1 MHRTL
6 SKYFGY
12 DTFRPLQEDI
22 IKDVLEGKD
31 VFVLMP
37 TGGGKSLCYQLP
49 ALLMN
54 GVTVVVSPLISLM
67 KDQVDTLRANGVE
80 AAYLNSTLSY
90 KESNQIKQEL
100 EKNLLKM
107 LYVAPERLT
116 LSSTLALFDRIK
128 VNLFAIDESHCI
140 SEWGHD
146 FRPEYRKLSIL
157 KRKYPHIPI
166 IALTA
171 TATPRVREDTISQ
184 LHIEGCNTYVASFNR
199 KNLLYQVRP
208 KKDTYEQIVEF
219 LRDRKDKSGIIYC
232 QSRKT
237 VDELTG
243 KLRKSGFN
251 ALPYHAGLSD
261 AARSRNQD
269 IFIKDDVEIIVATI
283 AFGMG
288 IDKPNVRFVI
298 HYDLPRNLE
307 SYYQETGRGGRD
319 GLECECILFFSRGD
333 KYKIDY
339 FIDQIAKSE
348 EREAARSKLKEVMDY
363 CQSTVCRRR
372 MLLRYFGEEL
382 QDENCGG
389 CDVCLQPVKITDA
402 TEEAKLLIKCV
413 KEVGQRYG
421 ITHVTEIL
429 TGSNSKKIKEKGHH
443 RLSSYEMG
451 TYLPKDRWAD
461 IARELVHQGILRLE
475 GSRYP
480 LLKLDK
486 DSEQV
491 IAGKRTVEMMQ
502 LASSNDSLLAT
513 GKQIATDQLKRS
525 NVSDHPS
532 DLVRVKEIETEYITK
547 KQTGTVNRI
556 DNELFSRLKELRKK
570 IASKEGVPP
579 YIVFADT
586 SLKQMATQIPL
597 NEKELLEITGVGE
610 YKLQKYGD
618 IFMTEIRDHL
628 KGISK
633 DATEAT
639 TQEVGTADNENE
651 YDKKEN
657 VMLCIM
663 GLREE
668 FIRLTK
674 EKLGTEIP
682 DKYIEEIWSDIL
694 PYKK

>member
-12 DTFRPLQEDI
+12 DSFRPLQEDI
-22 IKDVLEGKD
+22 IKDVLAGKD

-37 TGGGKSLCYQLP
+37 TGGGKSLCYQIP
-49 ALLMN
+49 ALLMD

-67 KDQVDTLRANGVE
+67 KDQVDSLRANGVE

-90 KESNQIKQEL
+90 KESNQIKHDL
-100 EKNLLKM
+100 EKNLIKL

-116 LSSTLALFDRIK
+116 LSSTLSLFDRIK
-128 VNLFAIDESHCI
+128 VSLFAIDESHCI

-157 KRKYPHIPI
+157 KRKYPHIPV

-171 TATPRVREDTISQ
+171 TATPKVREDTISQ
-184 LHIEGCNTYVASFNR
+184 LHIEDCNTYVASFNR

-208 KKDTYEQIVEF
+208 KKDTYEQMVQF

-237 VDELTG
+237 VDELTA
-243 KLRKSGFN
+243 KLRRSGFN

-339 FIDQIAKSE
+339 FIDQMDKNE

-363 CQSTVCRRR
+363 CQSTVCRRKV
-372 MLLRYFGEEL
+372 LLQYFGEEL
-382 QDENCGG
+382 KEDNCGG
-389 CDVCLQPVKITDA
+389 CDVCLNPIKRTDA

-413 KEVGQRYG
+413 KELGQRYG

-429 TGSNSKKIKEKGHH
+429 TGSNSKKITEKGHH
-443 RLSSYEMG
+443 RLSSYGTG
-451 TYLPKDRWAD
+451 TYLPKDKWAD
-461 IARELVHQGILRLE
+461 IARELVYQEILKLE
-475 GSRYP
+475 GSKYP
-480 LLKLDK
+480 LLKLGEG
-486 DSEQV
+486 SEEV
-491 IAGKRTVEMMQ
+491 IAGNRTVEIKQ
-502 LASSNDSLLAT
+502 LAPSNDSILKSD
-513 GKQIATDQLKRS
+513 KQTTREKLKIASKNEL
-525 NVSDHPS
+525 PP
-532 DLVRVKEIETEYITK
+532 LKEIEAEYKTK
-547 KQTGTVNRI
+547 KQTGKSSRM
-556 DNELFSRLKELRKK
+556 DAELFSRLKDLRKK
-570 IASKEGVPP
+570 VASKEKVPP

-586 SLKQMATQIPL
+586 SLKQMATQMPL

-618 IFMTEIRDHL
+618 IFLKEIKEHL
-628 KGISK
+628 QGTPEQNRKQDEQK
-633 DATEAT
+633 
-639 TQEVGTADNENE
+639 VGTEKDQ
-651 YDKKEN
+651 KEKIIQ
-657 VMLCIM
+657 CII

-674 EKLGTEIP
+674 EQLGTEASEE
-682 DKYIEEIWSDIL
+682 YIEKIWSEIL
-694 PYKK
+694 PNEK

>member
-1 MHRTL
+1 MRRTL

-22 IKDVLEGKD
+22 IKDVLARKD

-37 TGGGKSLCYQLP
+37 TGGGKSLCYQIP
-49 ALLMN
+49 ALLMD

-80 AAYLNSTLSY
+80 AAYLNSTVSY

-100 EKNLLKM
+100 EKNLIKL

-171 TATPRVREDTISQ
+171 TATPRVQEDTISQ
-184 LHIEGCNTYVASFNR
+184 LHIQDCNIYIASFNR

-208 KKDTYEQIVEF
+208 KKDTYEQVVQF

-339 FIDQIAKSE
+339 FIDQMEKNE
-348 EREAARSKLKEVMDY
+348 EREASRSKLKEVMDY
-363 CQSTVCRRR
+363 CQSTVCRRKV
-372 MLLRYFGEEL
+372 LLQYFGEEL
-382 QDENCGG
+382 KEENCGG
-389 CDVCLQPVKITDA
+389 CDVCLNPVKRTDA

-429 TGSNSKKIKEKGHH
+429 TGSNSKKIIEKGHH
-443 RLSSYEMG
+443 RLGSYGTG
-451 TYLPKDRWAD
+451 TYLQKDKWAD
-461 IARELVHQGILRLE
+461 IARELVYQKILKLE

-480 LLKLDK
+480 LLKLDEG
-486 DSEQV
+486 SEQV
-491 IAGKRTVEMMQ
+491 IAGNRTVESTQ
-502 LASSNDSLLAT
+502 LAPNKDSLLKSD
-513 GKQIATDQLKRS
+513 KQTTRDKLKVAAKS
-525 NVSDHPS
+525 ELPLS
-532 DLVRVKEIETEYITK
+532 KETEADYKTK
-547 KQTGTVNRI
+547 KQIGKSNKI
-556 DNELFSRLKELRKK
+556 DSELFSRLKDLRKK
-570 IASKEGVPP
+570 IANKEKVPP

-586 SLKQMATQIPL
+586 SLKQMATQMPL

-610 YKLQKYGD
+610 YKLKKYGD
-618 IFMTEIRDHL
+618 IFLTEIRDHL
-628 KGISK
+628 HDTPKHDREK
-633 DATEAT
+633 DE
-639 TQEVGTADNENE
+639 QKVGTGD
-651 YDKKEN
+651 DKKEK
-657 VMLCIM
+657 VIQCIIS
-663 GLREE
+663 LREE
-668 FIRLTK
+668 FIKLTK
-674 EKLGTEIP
+674 EQLETEVS
-682 DKYIEEIWSDIL
+682 DEYIEKIWSEIL
-694 PYKK
+694 PNKK

>member
-1 MHRTL
+1 M
-6 SKYFGY
+6 
-12 DTFRPLQEDI
+12 
-22 IKDVLEGKD
+22 
-31 VFVLMP
+31 
-37 TGGGKSLCYQLP
+37 
-49 ALLMN
+49 
-54 GVTVVVSPLISLM
+54 
-67 KDQVDTLRANGVE
+67 
-80 AAYLNSTLSY
+80 
-90 KESNQIKQEL
+90 
-100 EKNLLKM
+100 
-107 LYVAPERLT
+107 
-116 LSSTLALFDRIK
+116 ALFDRIK

-184 LHIEGCNTYVASFNR
+184 LHIQGCKTYVASFNR

-451 TYLPKDRWAD
+451 TYLPKERWAD

-502 LASSNDSLLAT
+502 LASSNDSLLAP

-618 IFMTEIRDHL
+618 IFLTEIRDHL

-639 TQEVGTADNENE
+639 TPEVGTADNENE

>member
-1 MHRTL
+1 
-6 SKYFGY
+6 
-12 DTFRPLQEDI
+12 
-22 IKDVLEGKD
+22 
-31 VFVLMP
+31 
-37 TGGGKSLCYQLP
+37 
-49 ALLMN
+49 
-54 GVTVVVSPLISLM
+54 
-67 KDQVDTLRANGVE
+67 
-80 AAYLNSTLSY
+80 
-90 KESNQIKQEL
+90 
-100 EKNLLKM
+100 
-107 LYVAPERLT
+107 
-116 LSSTLALFDRIK
+116 
-128 VNLFAIDESHCI
+128 
-140 SEWGHD
+140 
-146 FRPEYRKLSIL
+146 
-157 KRKYPHIPI
+157 
-166 IALTA
+166 
-171 TATPRVREDTISQ
+171 
-184 LHIEGCNTYVASFNR
+184 
-199 KNLLYQVRP
+199 
-208 KKDTYEQIVEF
+208 
-219 LRDRKDKSGIIYC
+219 
-232 QSRKT
+232 
-237 VDELTG
+237 
-243 KLRKSGFN
+243 LRKSGFN

-269 IFIKDDVEIIVATI
+269 IFIKDDAEIIVATI

-348 EREAARSKLKEVMDY
+348 EREAARLKLKEVMDY
-363 CQSTVCRRR
+363 CQSTICRRK

-382 QDENCGG
+382 QEENCGG

-402 TEEAKLLIKCV
+402 TEEAKLLIRCV

-429 TGSNSKKIKEKGHH
+429 TGSNSKKITEKGHH
-443 RLSSYEMG
+443 RLSSYGTG

-461 IARELVHQGILRLE
+461 IARELAHQGILRLE

-502 LASSNDSLLAT
+502 LASSNDSLLAL
-513 GKQIATDQLKRS
+513 GKQIATDQLKKPKA
-525 NVSDHPS
+525 SDHQS
-532 DLVRVKEIETEYITK
+532 DLARVKEIETEYITK

-586 SLKQMATQIPL
+586 SLKQMATQMPL

-618 IFMTEIRDHL
+618 MFLTEIRDHL
-628 KGISK
+628 KGTSK
-633 DATEAT
+633 DSIEAT
-639 TQEVGTADNENE
+639 TQEVETEE
-651 YDKKEN
+651 DKKEK
-657 VMLCIM
+657 VIQCIM

-668 FIRLTK
+668 LIRLTK
-674 EKLGTEIP
+674 EQLGTEMP
-682 DKYIEEIWSDIL
+682 DKYIQEVWSDIL
-694 PYKK
+694 VYKK

>member
-12 DTFRPLQEDI
+12 DSFRPLQEDI
-22 IKDVLEGKD
+22 IKDVLAGKD

-37 TGGGKSLCYQLP
+37 TGGGKSLCYQIP
-49 ALLMN
+49 ALLMD

-67 KDQVDTLRANGVE
+67 KDQVDSLRANGVE
-80 AAYLNSTLSY
+80 AVYLNSTLSY
-90 KESNQIKQEL
+90 KESNQIKHDL
-100 EKNLLKM
+100 EKNLIKL

-116 LSSTLALFDRIK
+116 LSSTLSLFDRIK
-128 VNLFAIDESHCI
+128 VSLFAIDESHCI

-157 KRKYPHIPI
+157 KRKYPHIPV

-171 TATPRVREDTISQ
+171 TATPKVREDTISQ
-184 LHIEGCNTYVASFNR
+184 LHIEDCNTYVASFNR

-208 KKDTYEQIVEF
+208 KKDTYEQMVQF

-237 VDELTG
+237 VDELTA
-243 KLRKSGFN
+243 KLRRSGFN

-339 FIDQIAKSE
+339 FIDQMDKNE

-363 CQSTVCRRR
+363 CQSTVCRRKV
-372 MLLRYFGEEL
+372 LLQYFGEEL
-382 QDENCGG
+382 KEDNCGG
-389 CDVCLQPVKITDA
+389 CDVCLNPIKRTDA

-413 KEVGQRYG
+413 KELGQRYG

-429 TGSNSKKIKEKGHH
+429 TGSNSKKITEKGHH
-443 RLSSYEMG
+443 RLSSYGTG
-451 TYLPKDRWAD
+451 TYLPKEKWVD
-461 IARELVHQGILRLE
+461 IARELVYQEILKLE
-475 GSRYP
+475 GSKYP
-480 LLKLDK
+480 LLKLGEG
-486 DSEQV
+486 SEEV
-491 IAGKRTVEMMQ
+491 IAGNRTVEIKQ
-502 LASSNDSLLAT
+502 LAPSNDSLLKSD
-513 GKQIATDQLKRS
+513 KQTTREKLKIASKNEL
-525 NVSDHPS
+525 PP
-532 DLVRVKEIETEYITK
+532 LKEIEAEYKTK
-547 KQTGTVNRI
+547 KQTGKSSRM
-556 DNELFSRLKELRKK
+556 DAELFSRLKDLRKK
-570 IASKEGVPP
+570 VASKEKVPP

-586 SLKQMATQIPL
+586 SLKQMATQMPL

-618 IFMTEIRDHL
+618 IFLKEIKEHL
-628 KGISK
+628 QGTPEQNRKQDEQK
-633 DATEAT
+633 
-639 TQEVGTADNENE
+639 VGTEKDQ
-651 YDKKEN
+651 KEKIIQ
-657 VMLCIM
+657 CII

-674 EKLGTEIP
+674 EQLGTEASEE
-682 DKYIEEIWSDIL
+682 YIEKIWSEIL
-694 PYKK
+694 PNEK

>member
-12 DTFRPLQEDI
+12 DSFRPLQEDI
-22 IKDVLEGKD
+22 IKDVLAGKD

-37 TGGGKSLCYQLP
+37 TGGGKSLCYQIP
-49 ALLMN
+49 ALLMD

-67 KDQVDTLRANGVE
+67 KDQVDSLRANGVE

-90 KESNQIKQEL
+90 KESNQIKQDL
-100 EKNLLKM
+100 EKNLIKL

-116 LSSTLALFDRIK
+116 LSSTLSLFDRIK
-128 VNLFAIDESHCI
+128 VSLFAIDESHCI

-157 KRKYPHIPI
+157 KRKYPHIPV

-171 TATPRVREDTISQ
+171 TATPKVREDTISQ
-184 LHIEGCNTYVASFNR
+184 LHIEDCNTYVASFNR

-208 KKDTYEQIVEF
+208 KKDTYEQMVQF

-243 KLRKSGFN
+243 KLRRSGFN

-339 FIDQIAKSE
+339 FIDQMDKNE

-363 CQSTVCRRR
+363 CQSTVCRRKV
-372 MLLRYFGEEL
+372 LLQYFGEEL
-382 QDENCGG
+382 KEDNCGG
-389 CDVCLQPVKITDA
+389 CDVCLNPMKRTDA

-413 KEVGQRYG
+413 KELGQRYG

-429 TGSNSKKIKEKGHH
+429 TGSNSKKITEKGHH
-443 RLSSYEMG
+443 RLSSYGTG
-451 TYLPKDRWAD
+451 TYLPKEKWAD
-461 IARELVHQGILRLE
+461 IARELVYQEILKLE
-475 GSRYP
+475 GSKYP
-480 LLKLDK
+480 LLKLGDG
-486 DSEQV
+486 SEQV
-491 IAGKRTVEMMQ
+491 IAGNRTVEIKQ
-502 LASSNDSLLAT
+502 LAPSNDSLLKSD
-513 GKQIATDQLKRS
+513 KQTTREKLKIASKNEL
-525 NVSDHPS
+525 PP
-532 DLVRVKEIETEYITK
+532 LKEIEAEYTTR
-547 KQTGTVNRI
+547 KQTGKSNRM
-556 DNELFSRLKELRKK
+556 DAELFSRLKDLRKK
-570 IASKEGVPP
+570 VASKEKVPP

-586 SLKQMATQIPL
+586 SLKQMATQMPL

-618 IFMTEIRDHL
+618 IFLKEIKEYLQGAPEQNRIQDEQKVVTERD
-628 KGISK
+628 
-633 DATEAT
+633 
-639 TQEVGTADNENE
+639 Q
-651 YDKKEN
+651 KEK
-657 VMLCIM
+657 VIQCII

-674 EKLGTEIP
+674 EQLGTEASEE
-682 DKYIEEIWSDIL
+682 YIEKIWSEIL
-694 PYKK
+694 PNEK